1 MRIASDTGGVRRVLV
16 CLALVACGDDGGGV
30 IVNDSGTPDEFV
42 ACPRNRTGVCNPL
55 TQAGC
60 PAGEKCTWIL
70 NALEPQYVG
79 HIGCVPD
86 GTAAVGEACRYGP
99 PGCDGYDNCR
109 EGAVCSDF
117 QGGEGI
123 CKQICDQQGGFP
135 ECDAQHTCVVYSGL
149 FTTGETTPAAA
160 GVCDLACNPL
170 TDNDFDGSGTAS
182 TKTTSACG
190 SDPTIGCYGYPSF
203 GTYPQTTWSC
213 TSEANPTLALR
224 HRAPC
229 TQANG
234 CAAPT
239 PFVNSCSQGYLPLL
253 FETTNSSTVICV
265 AMCKPKNCYAGNC
278 GTNNDNRLGEA
289 PHRCTTPDRAGT
301 FDTSPGGEHCRYLWS
316 FEIDQQGSYL
326 PSPTSNAVGFC
337 FDHSK
342 YLYDTNSDNVPD
354 TVLPACAS
362 LPDGFA
368 TSSPYDGAADLG
380 CVDTTHANLAHGK
393 RIAPALDVRVLTT
406 RTAK

>member
-1 MRIASDTGGVRRVLV
+1 MVHDARM
-16 CLALVACGDDGGGV
+16 
-30 IVNDSGTPDEFV
+30 PDAYVEV
-42 ACPRNRTGVCNPL
+42 EKLCNPL

-60 PAGEKCTWIL
+60 AAGDKCTWL
-70 NALEPQYVG
+70 VNAFTPAYLG
-79 HIGCVPD
+79 HIGCAPD
-86 GTAAVGEACRYGP
+86 GTANVGEACGYAEPNGSAY
-99 PGCDGYDNCR
+99 GYDNCR
-109 EGAVCSDF
+109 KGSVCSNY
-117 QGGEGI
+117 QGGDGV
-123 CKQICDQQGGFP
+123 CKQICDQMGGFP
-135 ECDAQHTCVVYSGL
+135 QCDTQHTCVVYDEL
-149 FTTGETTPAAA
+149 FDVGSATPAAA
-160 GVCDLACNPL
+160 GVCDIACNPL
-170 TDNDFDGSGTAS
+170 TDNDFDGAGTAS
-182 TKTTSACG
+182 NKTTSACG

-234 CAAPT
+234 CADPT

-253 FETTNSSTVICV
+253 YETTNSSTVICV

-326 PSPTSNAVGFC
+326 PSPTSNTVGFC

-362 LPDGFA
+362 LPDGFGG
-368 TSSPYDGAADLG
+368 SGRYDGAADLG

-393 RIAPALDVRVLTT
+393 RLAPAPALDVRVLTT
-406 RTAK
+406 RVAK